1 MPPTFETR
9 ALMARVLAARGIA
22 DRAAFDGF
30 PDLTIDPMPRTRSG
44 VRSSLAG
51 IFLPFRNLKELHR

>member
-1 MPPTFETR
+1 MSPTFETR
-9 ALMARVLAARGIA
+9 ALMVRVLAARGIA

-30 PDLTIDPMPRTRSG
+30 PDMTIEAMPRTRSG
-44 VRSSLAG
+44 VRSSLAE